1 MNKPVFIL
9 AFVFAVNGLYAQP
22 IEDVNMSNDSI
33 IYKELPNFILP
44 KDFQRQYR
52 RSYTRLKKVY
62 PLALYTKELVY
73 QMDKELA
80 EMESKKEIRK
90 YKKHTQEELKKQFTY
105 VLKDLYTTEGE
116 LLMKLIHRETGL
128 TVSEILHKYKGGLQA
143 EIYESI
149 AKLWGQ
155 NMDSK
160 YDPDGEDWIIEIL
173 IAEINAKEIPFNYE
187 PRILSKEEFKKTQK
201 EYKQLKKDTK
211 KRDKL
216 EKKEEKKKNR
226 I

>member
-9 AFVFAVNGLYAQP
+9 ALVFAVNGLYAQP

-52 RSYTRLKKVY
+52 RSYIRLKKVY

-211 KRDKL
+211 KREKL
-216 EKKEEKKKNR
+216 EKKEEKKKKK